1 MSPSV
6 KGQKRHYNHQYIS
19 KKKLHE
25 SGRKPNKILVYQ
37 GSEFK
42 RSMKSWLDDN
52 GIEMCSIHNEGNLL
66 LQKYL
71 SELRRTK
78 NLPVVS
84 KNVYI
89 DQLDEIV
96 NKCRKTCFRK
106 IKIKLFCNGLQ
117 SKFV

>member
-1 MSPSV
+1 MAPSV

-37 GSEFK
+37 GSEFYK
-42 RSMKSWLDDN
+42 RSMKSWFDDN
-52 GIEMCSIHNEGNLL
+52 GIEMYSIHSEGSLL

-78 NLPVVS
+78 L
-84 KNVYI
+84 
-89 DQLDEIV
+89 
-96 NKCRKTCFRK
+96 TCS
-106 IKIKLFCNGLQ
+106 IKKMFTLISLMI
-117 SKFV
+117 